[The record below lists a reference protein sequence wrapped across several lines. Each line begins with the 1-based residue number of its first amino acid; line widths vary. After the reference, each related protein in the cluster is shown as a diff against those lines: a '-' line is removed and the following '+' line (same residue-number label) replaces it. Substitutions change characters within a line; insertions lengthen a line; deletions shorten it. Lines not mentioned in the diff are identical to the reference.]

1 MMALARAECFAGAEK
16 PLRSECDANCT
27 VMVDGLPRSGKSMIP
42 TSVFGGLVLLT
53 SLAAPEA
60 DQSQKRDEVRIEL
73 LGCITRNFLS
83 LEGATTPET
92 LRGES
97 HRCRPQ
103 LPACSTV
110 NQCDAAQIAKA
121 APPAV
126 RLRSTSCLVREK
138 WLRQATYPVSVAFCG
153 AENMAIYYGCA
164 EGWEILHRKGG
175 TSPQEPQDAP
185 RPHWSPGAVNAA
197 WGRA

>member
-1 MMALARAECFAGAEK
+1 MM
-16 PLRSECDANCT
+16 
-27 VMVDGLPRSGKSMIP
+27 P
-42 TSVFGGLVLLT
+42 TSMVGGLVLLT

-92 LRGES
+92 LRGEILS
-97 HRCRPQ
+97 RCRPQ

-126 RLRSTSCLVREK
+126 RLRSISVLLREK
-138 WLRQATYPVSVAFCG
+138 RLRSG
-153 AENMAIYYGCA
+153 S
-164 EGWEILHRKGG
+164 L
-175 TSPQEPQDAP
+175 
-185 RPHWSPGAVNAA
+185 PGL
-197 WGRA
+197 GRISRR

>member
-1 MMALARAECFAGAEK
+1 MM
-16 PLRSECDANCT
+16 
-27 VMVDGLPRSGKSMIP
+27 P
-42 TSVFGGLVLLT
+42 TSMFGGLVLLT

-83 LEGATTPET
+83 LEGATTPES
-92 LRGES
+92 LRGEILS
-97 HRCRPQ
+97 RCRPQ

-126 RLRSTSCLVREK
+126 SLGSKSV
-138 WLRQATYPVSVAFCG
+138 PVARKAVAFKKPTG
-153 AENMAIYYGCA
+153 
-164 EGWEILHRKGG
+164 
-175 TSPQEPQDAP
+175 S
-185 RPHWSPGAVNAA
+185 RPHFAA
-197 WGRA
+197 LKIWRSIALC

>member
-1 MMALARAECFAGAEK
+1 MM
-16 PLRSECDANCT
+16 
-27 VMVDGLPRSGKSMIP
+27 P
-42 TSVFGGLVLLT
+42 TSMFGGLVLLT

-83 LEGATTPET
+83 PERRKTTPET
-92 LRGES
+92 LRGEILS
-97 HRCRPQ
+97 RCRPQ

-126 RLRSTSCLVREK
+126 RLRSISVSAARK
-138 WLRQATYPVSVAFCG
+138 AVAIQAAYPVS
-153 AENMAIYYGCA
+153 
-164 EGWEILHRKGG
+164 
-175 TSPQEPQDAP
+175 
-185 RPHWSPGAVNAA
+185 
-197 WGRA
+197 GRISRR